1 MAVSRYDTPAQAE
14 FINTYVPIPFEQLYT
29 LGKDAKADVDKA
41 LAEQSSALAKWSE
54 FKSPSAVD
62 TQTWYNSTVGAA
74 KPIIDELASN
84 PDMIKTAEGRA
95 KLRSVINNVDTAK
108 LSQLQ
113 QSRDAL
119 LQRQKVDQE
128 LMIQGKYN
136 PEWHGIDYNNYNTL
150 NNGIFSDIS
159 PLAYKSVQDLTEEYY
174 KGIQDSYIGTK
185 GGYDYTGVTKS
196 RIEEI
201 ADKNL
206 SGIMITPEAQ
216 KHMDIY
222 KKQTG
227 ASDDQAKTWLRERVI
242 QDNLKYVRENR
253 EANKFDLLQKQL
265 DARKPKGGEEA
276 TTAERT
282 LVKNAVESFMDKGP
296 SMIGTNA
303 AGKTMAYNPQ
313 SKLDRIAKTFDLT
326 NPDNVYRKNYVEK
339 TPTSKLSVND
349 LRMKSANKIITS
361 LAMPFGESAKFINDA
376 ELGDRPKVVN
386 ANGRYI
392 YDARDITGIMPEDF
406 YVNERMGVSREN
418 YNWSPEKNKLA
429 QDLLN
434 GSIPGVAIAP
444 SDAFLPMNVSPSR
457 ESFSQRGEVYI
468 PVSYLREVFP
478 NKLPSDVTA
487 NYAEIWESDEFKAFA
502 KEAGLSKVGETGSII
517 PRKPSRLDSEYKNTG
532 YEYSDQPGMFNED
545 VVGVAQQFPGTYVKM
560 STIRPVLTNP
570 LTRNRANQL
579 EAIARKIGTKNTA
592 AINNQ
597 SEFENFITE

>member
-1 MAVSRYDTPAQAE
+1 MAISRYDTPAQAE

-29 LGKDAKADVDKA
+29 LGKDAKAEVDKA
-41 LAEQSSALAKWSE
+41 LSEQSSALAKWSE

-74 KPIIDELASN
+74 KPIIDELASK

-150 NNGIFSDIS
+150 NNGIFSDVS

-313 SKLDRIAKTFDLT
+313 SKLDRIAKT
-326 NPDNVYRKNYVEK
+326 
-339 TPTSKLSVND
+339 SKFTTV
-349 LRMKSANKIITS
+349 
-361 LAMPFGESAKFINDA
+361 
-376 ELGDRPKVVN
+376 
-386 ANGRYI
+386 
-392 YDARDITGIMPEDF
+392 
-406 YVNERMGVSREN
+406 
-418 YNWSPEKNKLA
+418 
-429 QDLLN
+429 
-434 GSIPGVAIAP
+434 
-444 SDAFLPMNVSPSR
+444 
-457 ESFSQRGEVYI
+457 
-468 PVSYLREVFP
+468 
-478 NKLPSDVTA
+478 
-487 NYAEIWESDEFKAFA
+487 
-502 KEAGLSKVGETGSII
+502 
-517 PRKPSRLDSEYKNTG
+517 KNT
-532 YEYSDQPGMFNED
+532 
-545 VVGVAQQFPGTYVKM
+545 
-560 STIRPVLTNP
+560 
-570 LTRNRANQL
+570 
-579 EAIARKIGTKNTA
+579 
-592 AINNQ
+592 
-597 SEFENFITE
+597 